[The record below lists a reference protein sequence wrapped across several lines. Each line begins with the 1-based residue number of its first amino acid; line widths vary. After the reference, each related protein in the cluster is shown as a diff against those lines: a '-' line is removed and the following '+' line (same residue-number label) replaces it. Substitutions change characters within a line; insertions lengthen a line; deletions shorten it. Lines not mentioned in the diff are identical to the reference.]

1 MSVHTTTSIA
11 LAALAVTLLT
21 ACQGAEAP
29 EPPLEGAWKV
39 VSINVTGPASAAN
52 TTVQPSLYLFGD
64 KHYSMMRATG
74 NQPRTLSATD
84 SATDAERLAAY
95 NSFIANTGAYEVA
108 DSTLTIHPVVARDP
122 NYMAGGSDKYT
133 FRVSGDTLWL
143 SNTGTDIRTMIG
155 GQLVGPSRTPNATAL
170 VLVRQK

>member
-1 MSVHTTTSIA
+1 MNVQTTARIA
-11 LAALAVTLLT
+11 LAAILLT
-21 ACQGAEAP
+21 ACEREDEDGES
-29 EPPLEGAWKV
+29 PLEGAWKV
-39 VSINVTGPASAAN
+39 VSINVTGPGSAAN

-64 KHYSMMRATG
+64 THYSMMRATG

-95 NSFIANTGAYEVA
+95 NSFIANTGTYEVA

-122 NYMAGGSDKYT
+122 NYMSGGSDKYQ

>member
-1 MSVHTTTSIA
+1 MTAILGELMTAMATPFAADGSLSID
-11 LAALAVTLLT
+11 AA
-21 ACQGAEAP
+21 
-29 EPPLEGAWKV
+29 
-39 VSINVTGPASAAN
+39 
-52 TTVQPSLYLFGD
+52 
-64 KHYSMMRATG
+64 R
-74 NQPRTLSATD
+74 
-84 SATDAERLAAY
+84 RLARHLVENGSDGIVVAGTTGEGPTIGDHEKLDLFEAVVAEVGAT
-95 NSFIANTGAYEVA
+95 STVIANTGTYEVA

-143 SNTGTDIRTMIG
+143 SNTGSDIRTMIG